1 MSSMSTLSDVSAQ
14 LIADGVITDDAV
26 LTPVTGGVSCEV
38 WRVSPDEVA
47 GQYSGLSPDGIVV
60 KAPLA
65 RLRVP
70 TTWRADVSRGTVE
83 AVALRTFEH
92 VTPGLVP
99 HVLWSY
105 EPRHAIAMTAA
116 PVGWEE
122 WRHQLSSREPE
133 DPALGSERIS
143 RTCTV
148 LGHTL
153 ATWHVQTQDIAL
165 LPSVLTTGHR
175 LRELRTDP
183 FHRAAASELPEVA
196 SQLRDLA
203 DELEAA
209 RTCLVHGD
217 YSPKNVLVAPPD
229 SSALWVLDA
238 EVAHV
243 GNPAL
248 DVAFLSAH
256 LMLKAVWRPELRERL
271 NAGRL
276 AFEESYGAT
285 SRLVDDHTWS
295 RQTGAILA
303 ARVCGV
309 SRANYLSAA
318 DRAWIV
324 PQAELLIA
332 GQVTLDEAW
341 RTLLRGPGF

>member
-1 MSSMSTLSDVSAQ
+1 MSTLSDVSAQ
-14 LIADGVITDDAV
+14 LIADGVITEKAV
-26 LTPVTGGVSCEV
+26 LVPVTGGVSCEV
-38 WRVSPDEVA
+38 WRVSHDDVTGA
-47 GQYSGLSPDGIVV
+47 YSRLSPDGIIV

-83 AVALRTFEH
+83 AVALRTLEH
-92 VTPGLVP
+92 LTPGLVP

-116 PVGWEE
+116 PVEWEE
-122 WRHQLSSREPE
+122 WRHQLSTREK
-133 DPALGSERIS
+133 DDSALDSARIS
-143 RTCTV
+143 RICTA

-153 ATWHVQTQDIAL
+153 ATWHVQTQDIGL
-165 LPSVLTTGHR
+165 LPSVLTTGAR

-183 FHRAAASELPEVA
+183 FHRAAAVELPDVA
-196 SQLRDLA
+196 GQLRELA
-203 DELEAA
+203 DELEDA
-209 RTCLVHGD
+209 RTCIVHGD
-217 YSPKNVLVAPPD
+217 YSPKNVLVAPPE
-229 SSALWVLDA
+229 SAALWVLDA

-256 LMLKAVWRPELRERL
+256 LMLKAVWRPDLRERL
-271 NAGRL
+271 DAGRL
-276 AFEESYGAT
+276 AFEAAYRAA
-285 SRLVDDHTWS
+285 SRLVADRTWS

-309 SRANYLSAA
+309 SRANYLSANH
-318 DRAWIV
+318 RAWII

-332 GQVTLDEAW
+332 GRITLDEAW
-341 RTLLRGPGF
+341 RTLLRGSKS